1 MQSPSKL
8 KTDTAPL
15 FLDAS
20 VVINLVASN
29 YTEGILLALDRPMLV
44 TEDVCAEFKRHP
56 RDGGSSRQ
64 VIENLTNRR
73 RVQITKM
80 SDSQF
85 DVFLRLTGY
94 PPPDDLG
101 DGEAATLACAD
112 GIGSAVID
120 DRKALRIATRDFPN
134 QTLYSSLDLFC
145 AEQVLSGLGRS
156 VIAQAV
162 YDSIKIARMRVP
174 SDWRG
179 WVSNLLGKA
188 RVAELPTMA
197 ASADLSTKAVGK
209 PDRNRGT
216 KS

>member
-8 KTDTAPL
+8 NTGTAPL

-29 YTEGILLALDRPMLV
+29 YMEGIILALERPIV
-44 TEDVCAEFKRHP
+44 VPESVCTEFKRHP
-56 RDGGSSRQ
+56 RDGSSSKQ
-64 VIENLTNRR
+64 VIEALTTRGR
-73 RVQITKM
+73 IRIGEM

-85 DVFLRLTGY
+85 ETFLRLTGH

-112 GIGSAVID
+112 GIGSAAID
-120 DRKALRIATRDFPN
+120 DRKALRIAARDFPD

-156 VIAQAV
+156 VVAQAV

-179 WVSNLLGKA
+179 WVASLLGKA
-188 RVAELPTMA
+188 RVVDLPALA
-197 ASADLSTKAVGK
+197 ASADLSPKAAGK
-209 PDRNRGT
+209 FDRIRGT
-216 KS
+216 K